1 MKLFVTGG
9 AGYIGSV
16 TTRLLLDSGHSV
28 TVFDNLEVGH
38 REALDPRAAFVQ
50 GDLRNPGDIR
60 AAMLDAKPDAVLHFA
75 AYALVG

>member
-1 MKLFVTGG
+1 MNLLVTGG

-16 TTRLLLDSGHSV
+16 TTKLLLDSGHKV

-50 GDLRNPGDIR
+50 GDLRTPEDIR
-60 AAMLDAKPDAVLHFA
+60 AAMLDAKR
-75 AYALVG
+75 